1 MNTIRRSLGGFGAVA
16 SLPLRNVRMAGSSR
30 PRLSGTG
37 QPPPPGINCQATQDG
52 GAICS
57 EGTGF
62 SPTCPKKPNP
72 NVPGVA
78 QYRQE
83 GNVLIPIPPPPPG
96 ATPAAAPA
104 GATPTVPVAPS
115 PAVQQNFAA
124 GACPLANAMA
134 QMPSGGVPAAPAVP
148 YGAAPGTPPL
158 ATTPVPATVAPAAPA
173 APIAPVAAPPP
184 PPVPLVFSA
193 VTTPSDQ
200 ANPATGLLA
209 LGAAGLLIYWLI
221 K

>member
-1 MNTIRRSLGGFGAVA
+1 MTATRMAFEGFGAGA
-16 SLPLRNVRMAGSSR
+16 SISLRQIRMAGSSQ
-30 PRLSGTG
+30 RLSGTG

-83 GNVLIPIPPPPPG
+83 GNLLIPIPPPPPG
-96 ATPAAAPA
+96 AAPAA
-104 GATPTVPVAPS
+104 GGTPTAPVAPT

-124 GACPLANAMA
+124 GACPLAAAMA
-134 QMPSGGVPAAPAVP
+134 QMPSGGV
-148 YGAAPGTPPL
+148 
-158 ATTPVPATVAPAAPA
+158 A
-173 APIAPVAAPPP
+173 APIAPAVAPVAAAPVPTAPYGGAPLPPP
-184 PPVPLVFSA
+184 PPTISPVAAAYIASEVKEKNILP
-193 VTTPSDQ
+193 
-200 ANPATGLLA
+200 GLFVMGGLA
-209 LGAAGLLIYWLI
+209 GMLYLILTE
-221 K
+221 